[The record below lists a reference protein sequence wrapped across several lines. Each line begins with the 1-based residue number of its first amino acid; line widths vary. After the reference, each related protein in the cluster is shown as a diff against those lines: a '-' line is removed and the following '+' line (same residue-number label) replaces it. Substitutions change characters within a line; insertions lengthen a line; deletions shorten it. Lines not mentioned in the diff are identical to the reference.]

1 MRAIFTTML
10 GLTVGIWMGLVLY
23 IGFNMLDKLD
33 YIAESSDYEIQLLDL
48 IYGELEPVGQLGLI
62 SHYARDY
69 PDLPYLVK
77 LNSKSHIV
85 GTGQRDPISQALWDM
100 DDVMSLVHNGINVVG
115 IGYTIY
121 IGSEF

>member
-62 SHYARDY
+62 SQGRSFSCTVDSGLTDTY
-69 PDLPYLVK
+69 
-77 LNSKSHIV
+77 NSAIIRNNK
-85 GTGQRDPISQALWDM
+85 QK
-100 DDVMSLVHNGINVVG
+100 
-115 IGYTIY
+115 
-121 IGSEF
+121 GSTR

>member
-10 GLTVGIWMGLVLY
+10 GLTVGIWIGLVLY

-62 SHYARDY
+62 SQGRSFSCTVDSGLTDTY
-69 PDLPYLVK
+69 
-77 LNSKSHIV
+77 N
-85 GTGQRDPISQALWDM
+85 
-100 DDVMSLVHNGINVVG
+100 
-115 IGYTIY
+115 
-121 IGSEF
+121 

>member
-62 SHYARDY
+62 SQGRSFSCTVDSGLTDTY
-69 PDLPYLVK
+69 
-77 LNSKSHIV
+77 N
-85 GTGQRDPISQALWDM
+85 
-100 DDVMSLVHNGINVVG
+100 
-115 IGYTIY
+115 
-121 IGSEF
+121 